1 MAIKSTGLDRA
12 DKLMNTTGH
21 TTRHSTVE
29 SGGGSTAGSNLAPDA
44 TQAARQASM
53 ALLARASGE
62 ELKTFW
68 QNWADKPEFEVLR
81 GPETGLV
88 MMRGRIGGGGA
99 PFNVGEATVTRAT
112 VRLANGSVGHS
123 YALGRDQEKRSWLHC
138 LMRFGSMRP
147 PAMRSKAA
155 CSTHCVVVSILR
167 MQNGAAKLLPRRSI
181 SSQWFGETTDAP
193 FFFCI

>member
-1 MAIKSTGLDRA
+1 
-12 DKLMNTTGH
+12 
-21 TTRHSTVE
+21 
-29 SGGGSTAGSNLAPDA
+29 
-44 TQAARQASM
+44 M

-123 YALGRDQEKRSWLHC
+123 YALGRDQEK
-138 LMRFGSMRP
+138 
-147 PAMRSKAA
+147 
-155 CSTHCVVVSILR
+155 
-167 MQNGAAKLLPRRSI
+167 AKLAALFDALWLDEATRDAIESSVLNALRGRVDTADAKRRN
-181 SSQWFGETTDAP
+181 EAAATKVD
-193 FFFCI
+193 FFTMVRGDN

>member
-1 MAIKSTGLDRA
+1 
-12 DKLMNTTGH
+12 MNTTEH

-29 SGGGSTAGSNLAPDA
+29 SGGGSIAGSNLAPDA
-44 TQAARQASM
+44 TQAARQAARQASM
-53 ALLARASGE
+53 AILARASGE

-123 YALGRDQEKRSWLHC
+123 YALGRDQEK
-138 LMRFGSMRP
+138 
-147 PAMRSKAA
+147 
-155 CSTHCVVVSILR
+155 
-167 MQNGAAKLLPRRSI
+167 AKLAALFDALWLDEATRDAIESSVLNALRGRVDTADAKRR
-181 SSQWFGETTDAP
+181 GEAAATKVD
-193 FFFCI
+193 FFTMVRGDN

>member
-1 MAIKSTGLDRA
+1 
-12 DKLMNTTGH
+12 MNTTGH

-29 SGGGSTAGSNLAPDA
+29 SGGGSAAESNLAPDA
-44 TQAARQASM
+44 TQAARQASL

-123 YALGRDQEKRSWLHC
+123 YALGRDQEK
-138 LMRFGSMRP
+138 
-147 PAMRSKAA
+147 
-155 CSTHCVVVSILR
+155 
-167 MQNGAAKLLPRRSI
+167 AKLAALFDALWLDEATRDAIESSVLNALRGRVDTADAKRRN
-181 SSQWFGETTDAP
+181 EAAATKVD
-193 FFFCI
+193 FFTMVRGDN

>member
-1 MAIKSTGLDRA
+1 
-12 DKLMNTTGH
+12 MNTTGH
-21 TTRHSTVE
+21 TTQHSTVE
-29 SGGGSTAGSNLAPDA
+29 SGGCTTAKSNLAPDA

-62 ELKTFW
+62 ELATFW

-88 MMRGRIGGGGA
+88 MMRGRMGGGGA

-123 YALGRDQEKRSWLHC
+123 YALGRDQEK
-138 LMRFGSMRP
+138 
-147 PAMRSKAA
+147 
-155 CSTHCVVVSILR
+155 
-167 MQNGAAKLLPRRSI
+167 AKLAALFDALWLDEATRDAIESSVLNALRGRVDTADAKRRN
-181 SSQWFGETTDAP
+181 ETAATKVD
-193 FFFCI
+193 FFTMVRGDN

>member
-1 MAIKSTGLDRA
+1 
-12 DKLMNTTGH
+12 MNTTRH

-29 SGGGSTAGSNLAPDA
+29 SGGGSAAKSNLAPDA

-123 YALGRDQEKRSWLHC
+123 YALGRDQEK
-138 LMRFGSMRP
+138 
-147 PAMRSKAA
+147 
-155 CSTHCVVVSILR
+155 
-167 MQNGAAKLLPRRSI
+167 AKLAALFDALWLDEATRDAIESSVLNALRGRVDTADAKRRN
-181 SSQWFGETTDAP
+181 EAAATKVD
-193 FFFCI
+193 FFTMVRGDN

>member
-1 MAIKSTGLDRA
+1 MQ
-12 DKLMNTTGH
+12 
-21 TTRHSTVE
+21 TTRHST
-29 SGGGSTAGSNLAPDA
+29 GGSGVGSTTGNRTAPDA
-44 TQAARQASM
+44 TQSARQASM

-123 YALGRDQEKRSWLHC
+123 YALGRDQEK
-138 LMRFGSMRP
+138 
-147 PAMRSKAA
+147 
-155 CSTHCVVVSILR
+155 
-167 MQNGAAKLLPRRSI
+167 AKLAALFDALWLDEATRDAIESSVLNALRGRVDTADAKRR
-181 SSQWFGETTDAP
+181 GEAAATKVD
-193 FFFCI
+193 FFTMVRGDN

>member
-1 MAIKSTGLDRA
+1 MHTPRQTTQHSTG
-12 DKLMNTTGH
+12 
-21 TTRHSTVE
+21 E
-29 SGGGSTAGSNLAPDA
+29 SGASSTAGSNLAPDA
-44 TQAARQASM
+44 TQAARQTSM

-99 PFNVGEATVTRAT
+99 AFNVGEATVTRAT

-123 YALGRDQEKRSWLHC
+123 YALGRDQEK
-138 LMRFGSMRP
+138 
-147 PAMRSKAA
+147 
-155 CSTHCVVVSILR
+155 
-167 MQNGAAKLLPRRSI
+167 AKLAALFDAL
-181 SSQWFGETTDAP
+181 WLDETTRDATESSVLNALRGRVDTADAKRRGEAAATKVD
-193 FFFCI
+193 FFTMVRGDN

>member
-1 MAIKSTGLDRA
+1 
-12 DKLMNTTGH
+12 MNTTGH

-29 SGGGSTAGSNLAPDA
+29 SGGGTAAGSNLVPDA
-44 TQAARQASM
+44 TQAAPQAARQASM

-68 QNWADKPEFEVLR
+68 QNWADKPQFEVLR

-88 MMRGRIGGGGA
+88 MMRGRIGGGGD

-123 YALGRDQEKRSWLHC
+123 YALGRDQEK
-138 LMRFGSMRP
+138 
-147 PAMRSKAA
+147 
-155 CSTHCVVVSILR
+155 
-167 MQNGAAKLLPRRSI
+167 AKLAALFDALWLDEATRDAIESSVLNALRSRVDTADAKRR
-181 SSQWFGETTDAP
+181 GEAAATKVD
-193 FFFCI
+193 FFTMVRGDN

>member
-1 MAIKSTGLDRA
+1 
-12 DKLMNTTGH
+12 MNTTRH

-29 SGGGSTAGSNLAPDA
+29 SGGGSAAKSNLAPDA

-68 QNWADKPEFEVLR
+68 HNWADKPEFEVLR

-123 YALGRDQEKRSWLHC
+123 YALGRDQEK
-138 LMRFGSMRP
+138 
-147 PAMRSKAA
+147 
-155 CSTHCVVVSILR
+155 
-167 MQNGAAKLLPRRSI
+167 AKLAALFDALWLDEATRDAIESSVLNALRGRVDTADAKRRN
-181 SSQWFGETTDAP
+181 EAAATKVD
-193 FFFCI
+193 FFTMVRGDN

>member
-1 MAIKSTGLDRA
+1 
-12 DKLMNTTGH
+12 MNTTEQ
-21 TTRHSTVE
+21 TTVE
-29 SGGGSTAGSNLAPDA
+29 SGDGSTAGTNFALDA

-123 YALGRDQEKRSWLHC
+123 YALGRDQEK
-138 LMRFGSMRP
+138 
-147 PAMRSKAA
+147 
-155 CSTHCVVVSILR
+155 
-167 MQNGAAKLLPRRSI
+167 AKLAALFDALWLDEATRDAIESSVLNALRGRVDTADAKRR
-181 SSQWFGETTDAP
+181 GEAAATKVD
-193 FFFCI
+193 FFTMVRGDN